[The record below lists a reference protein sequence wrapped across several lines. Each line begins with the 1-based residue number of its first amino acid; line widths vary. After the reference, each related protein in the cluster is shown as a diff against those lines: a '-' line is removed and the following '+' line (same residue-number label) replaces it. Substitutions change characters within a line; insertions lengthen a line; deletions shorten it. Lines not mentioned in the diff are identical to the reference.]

1 MTTFVT
7 RDHGPET
14 GHATATATG
23 PGPATGTAPA
33 TDTGA
38 DPLAG
43 LDLPPLP
50 ELREASTADARAL
63 SRVLFARLAELEEGT
78 YAYSYVRNTLVELN
92 LALVRYAV
100 SRFRLRS
107 ESREDVV
114 QVGTVGLIKA
124 INRYDLGEGTEFPT
138 FALPT
143 IMGEI
148 KRHFRDTSWAVRVP
162 RRMQERRLTL
172 AKASARLEQTLGRG
186 PSVAELAEQ
195 TGLDPDEVVEGLV
208 AANAYKTS
216 SLDYHA
222 ADEEGESFLARRTGV
237 TDPDLEKVENLVS
250 LKPLV
255 EALPERDRK
264 VLDLRFGAEMTQS
277 EIGAE
282 LGISQMHVSRLLSSI
297 LRRLREGLTEPA

>member
-7 RDHGPET
+7 RDHGP
-14 GHATATATG
+14 GTG
-23 PGPATGTAPA
+23 PGTAVDTGTGPAT
-33 TDTGA
+33 

-43 LDLPPLP
+43 LDLPPPP

-63 SRVLFARLAELEEGT
+63 SRILFGRLAELEEGT

-143 IMGEI
+143 ITGEI

-277 EIGAE
+277 EIGTE

>member
-1 MTTFVT
+1 MTTFVKP
-7 RDHGPET
+7 DHGPR
-14 GHATATATG
+14 TG
-23 PGPATGTAPA
+23 PGTATDAGTATDPA
-33 TDTGA
+33 A

-100 SRFRLRS
+100 TRFRLRS

-186 PSVAELAEQ
+186 PNVAELAEQ

-216 SLDYHA
+216 SLDYHT
-222 ADEEGESFLARRTGV
+222 ADEEGESFLARRTGAP
-237 TDPDLEKVENLVS
+237 DPDLEKVENLVS

-282 LGISQMHVSRLLSSI
+282 LGISQMHVSRLLTSI

>member
-1 MTTFVT
+1 MT
-7 RDHGPET
+7 RDHGPGT
-14 GHATATATG
+14 GHATASDTG

>member
-1 MTTFVT
+1 MTTSVT
-7 RDHGPET
+7 RDRGPEA
-14 GHATATATG
+14 GLD
-23 PGPATGTAPA
+23 PAPA
-33 TDTGA
+33 A

-50 ELREASTADARAL
+50 ELREVSTDDARAL
-63 SRVLFARLAELEEGT
+63 SRVLFVRLAELEEGT

-92 LALVRYAV
+92 LALVRYAL

-107 ESREDVV
+107 ESREDIV

-124 INRYDLGEGTEFPT
+124 INRYDLAEGTEFPT

-143 IMGEI
+143 IVGEI

-172 AKASARLEQTLGRG
+172 SKASAHLEQRLGRG

-208 AANAYKTS
+208 AANAYTTS

-222 ADEEGESFLARRTGV
+222 ADDEGESFLARRTGAM
-237 TDPDLEKVENLVS
+237 DPDLEKVENLVS

-282 LGISQMHVSRLLSSI
+282 LGISQMHVSRLLSGI
-297 LRRLREGLTEPA
+297 LRRLRDGLTGPA

>member
-7 RDHGPET
+7 RDRGSGT
-14 GHATATATG
+14 GL
-23 PGPATGTAPA
+23 
-33 TDTGA
+33 DA

-43 LDLPPLP
+43 LDLPPLT
-50 ELREASTADARAL
+50 ELREASTDDARAL

-100 SRFRLRS
+100 GRFRLRS

-124 INRYDLGEGTEFPT
+124 INRYDLAEGTEFPT

-143 IMGEI
+143 IVGEI

-162 RRMQERRLTL
+162 RRMQERRLML

-186 PSVAELAEQ
+186 PGVAELAEQ
-195 TGLDPDEVVEGLV
+195 TGLDADEVVEGLV
-208 AANAYKTS
+208 AANAYTTS
-216 SLDYHA
+216 SLDYQA
-222 ADEEGESFLARRTGV
+222 ADEEGESFLARRTGA
-237 TDPDLEKVENLVS
+237 TDPELEKVDNLVS

-282 LGISQMHVSRLLSSI
+282 LGISQMHVSRLLSGI

>member
-1 MTTFVT
+1 MT

-14 GHATATATG
+14 GHATATDTG

>member
-1 MTTFVT
+1 MT
-7 RDHGPET
+7 RGHGPET
-14 GHATATATG
+14 GAGTAAD
-23 PGPATGTAPA
+23 PATCTAADPA
-33 TDTGA
+33 A

-63 SRVLFARLAELEEGT
+63 SRVLFGRLAELDEGT

-264 VLDLRFGAEMTQS
+264 VLDLRFGAEMTQT

-282 LGISQMHVSRLLSSI
+282 LGISQMHVSRLLTSI
-297 LRRLREGLTEPA
+297 LRRLHEGLTEPA

>member
-1 MTTFVT
+1 MTTTSVT
-7 RDHGPET
+7 RDSGIET
-14 GHATATATG
+14 GSETSSA
-23 PGPATGTAPA
+23 
-33 TDTGA
+33 A
-38 DPLAG
+38 DPLGG

-50 ELREASTADARAL
+50 ELREASTADARAM
-63 SRVLFARLAELEEGT
+63 SRALFVRLAELEEGT

-143 IMGEI
+143 IVGEI

-172 AKASARLEQTLGRG
+172 AKASARLEQDLGRA

-195 TGLDPDEVVEGLV
+195 TGLGEDEVVEGLV

-222 ADEEGESFLARRTGV
+222 ADEEGESFLARRTGAP
-237 TDPDLEKVENLVS
+237 DPDLEKVENLVS

-282 LGISQMHVSRLLSSI
+282 LGISQMHVSRLIS
-297 LRRLREGLTEPA
+297 RCCDHLREQVMQDAA